1 MQADPSSAREPAFE
15 AYSADSPP
23 ACSARRLEITDLL
36 RAWRAGNEAAFG
48 QLLPLVYDELR
59 LRARRCIGAEQNG
72 HFLQPTALVH
82 ELYCRFAG
90 SPPQVNWEDRGHF
103 FAVAARAMRQILV
116 DDARARSRSKRG
128 GWRSALSLSDVGDV
142 AVEEPQALV
151 ILDDALTAL
160 AAIDPVKA
168 SLVELRFF
176 GGLTVEEA
184 GQAVGCSTATVV
196 RQWRAAR
203 AWLYRELARSESP

>member
-1 MQADPSSAREPAFE
+1 M
-15 AYSADSPP
+15 
-23 ACSARRLEITDLL
+23 RLEVTALL
-36 RAWRAGNEAAFG
+36 RAWRAGNEAAFE

-59 LRARRCIGAEQNG
+59 RQARRCLGTERQG
-72 HFLQPTALVH
+72 PLLQPTALVH
-82 ELYCRFAG
+82 ELYCRFVG
-90 SPPQVNWEDRGHF
+90 SPPDVDWVDRGHF

-128 GWRSALSLSDVGDV
+128 GRRSALSLSDVGEV
-142 AVEEPQALV
+142 SVEQPQALV
-151 ILDDALTAL
+151 DLDDALTSL

-184 GQAVGCSTATVV
+184 GQAVGCSTATVT
-196 RQWRAAR
+196 RLLRAAR
-203 AWLYRELARSESP
+203 AWLYREIVRGDAT